1 MYHRLHEHAQEHF
14 EAKVK
19 YEYSSKINKQMQN
32 GIVGD
37 AGGGTV
43 AIKAAILAC
52 VRVKTAILSSSICW
66 RLNARGWGFFLGAM
80 FLY

>member
-1 MYHRLHEHAQEHF
+1 
-14 EAKVK
+14 
-19 YEYSSKINKQMQN
+19 MQN

-52 VRVKTAILSSSICW
+52 VRVTVAILSCSISCW
-66 RLNARGWGFFLGAM
+66 LNARCWGFFLGAI
-80 FLY
+80 LENKK